1 MSENQESAE
10 IEVKILPEIGE
21 KPHQPNITFKK
32 SLLFGTQR
40 NFQYKWFSQF
50 KWLHYNEALDKA
62 YCFSCITCI
71 KENLSL
77 KNFSKAIAFTY
88 KGFNLWH
95 KGIERFKLHEN
106 SIEHKEAILK
116 IEAKKATPIDEKLLI
131 QREKQRATNRKC
143 FMMLLE
149 NIRFLCVRNIAF
161 QGTDKENSNFY
172 TLAELIEK
180 YDSDLQKWIGKERGS
195 YMDHKIQNEIL
206 TLMAD
211 RLLHEHIMKK
221 IHDADFYT
229 IMCDETTHISNQG

>member
-1 MSENQESAE
+1 M
-10 IEVKILPEIGE
+10 
-21 KPHQPNITFKK
+21 
-32 SLLFGTQR
+32 
-40 NFQYKWFSQF
+40 
-50 KWLHYNEALDKA
+50 
-62 YCFSCITCI
+62 
-71 KENLSL
+71 
-77 KNFSKAIAFTY
+77 
-88 KGFNLWH
+88 WH

-172 TLAELIEK
+172 TLAELIGK

-206 TLMAD
+206 NRHLAM
-211 RLLHEHIMKK
+211 
-221 IHDADFYT
+221 
-229 IMCDETTHISNQG
+229 